1 MQPVV
6 GRSLAI
12 GDVFNDGNLDLLIST
27 NGGPAHLLRNVS
39 PPRGFVELT
48 LVGKGG
54 NRDALGASVVVEA
67 DTGWRWTDTVRSRGS
82 YLASSPYT
90 LHTGVPDGVAKVAL
104 HVVWP
109 DGSKSDEQE
118 VAVGHCYRLTQD
130 GVLTSVEFPKVG
142 G

>member
-1 MQPVV
+1 M
-6 GRSLAI
+6 
-12 GDVFNDGNLDLLIST
+12 FNDGNLDLFIRYQR
-27 NGGPAHLLRNVS
+27 GGTAPVAKRQ
-39 PPRGFVELT
+39 PPRGFVEVT

-67 DTGWRWTDTVRSRGS
+67 DRGWRWTDFVRSRGS

-90 LHTGVPDGVAKVAL
+90 LHTGVPDGVTKVAL

-109 DGSKSDEQE
+109 DGSKSDEQN
-118 VAVGHCYRLTQD
+118 VAVGHCYRLTQ
-130 GVLTSVEFPKVG
+130 GSALTAVEFSKVG